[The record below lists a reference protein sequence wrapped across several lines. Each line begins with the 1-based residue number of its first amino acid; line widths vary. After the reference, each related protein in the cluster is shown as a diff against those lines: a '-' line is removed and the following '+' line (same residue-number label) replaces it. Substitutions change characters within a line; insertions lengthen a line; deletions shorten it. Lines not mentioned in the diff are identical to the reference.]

1 MQKYTYFFVFILISI
16 ASKTQAQQDVAV
28 SGGNASSTDGSTMS
42 YSVGQVFYT
51 IILASDFSII
61 QGLQQP
67 YEISN
72 FLGSEQMNINLSIAA
87 FPNPTTNLLTLT
99 VGDFDTRDLS
109 YQLYDISGRF
119 IENKQ
124 INAKETSIVM
134 QDLDS
139 AVYLLKIVRDNKDL
153 KTFKIIKN

>member
-1 MQKYTYFFVFILISI
+1 MQKYTYYFVFILFSI
-16 ASKTQAQQDVAV
+16 AFKTQAQQNVAV
-28 SGGNASSTDGSTMS
+28 SGGNASSSDGSSIS

-51 IILASDFSII
+51 ITLSSEVSII

-72 FLGSEQMNINLSIAA
+72 FLGSEQMDFNLSIAA
-87 FPNPTTNLLTLT
+87 FPNPTTNFLTLT

-124 INAKETSIVM
+124 INGKETSIVM